1 MAEIQQIF
9 NCTVAVLALINPV
22 SKIFIVSTISKHHK
36 KAETLNLCYRS
47 TLVALLIL
55 LPFTLVGETLLK
67 NVFHVTIDA
76 FRFIGGFVLIHRG
89 LMAVDKG
96 LFFEFDPTQKTADL
110 SIVPLAA
117 PMIAGPAAIA
127 ASVSFP
133 SIYGMWVTTL
143 AIIIAL
149 GANLLVM
156 LWTGSIVKVLGKHH
170 AIEALIR
177 ITGLIVATIGMQMI
191 LDGITHYLTISR

>member
-1 MAEIQQIF
+1 MADIQQLF
-9 NCTVAVLALINPV
+9 NCTLATLALINPV
-22 SKIFIVSTISKHHK
+22 SKIFIVSTISKHQK
-36 KAETLNLCYRS
+36 RTAIVAVCYRS
-47 TLVALLIL
+47 TLVALMIL
-55 LPFTLVGETLLK
+55 LPFTLTGEVLLK

-96 LFFEFDPTQKTADL
+96 LFFELDPRQKVEDL

-149 GANLLVM
+149 GINLLVM
-156 LWTGSIVKVLGKHH
+156 LGTGNIVKVMGKHH
-170 AIEALIR
+170 ALEALIR

-191 LDGITHYLTISR
+191 LDGATHYLSCAK